1 MATKTH
7 EQSNLS
13 KSNKELATKRR
24 EQTKLEL
31 SIIHPS
37 WPKTPRE
44 TERDKSFANYIETE
58 QVVTFDVAQAGSM
71 QLDLDL
77 KNKRGAAGL
86 SSLLAARTAD
96 NLSTRTERE
105 RERKRGSSCWVR
117 ETHCLAVLLV
127 ACCCCWVAWLLGA
140 VAVLD

>member
-7 EQSNLS
+7 QQSNLS
-13 KSNKELATKRR
+13 KSNKELAKKRR

-31 SIIHPS
+31 SIIHHRQRHHR
-37 WPKTPRE
+37 KVRE
-44 TERDKSFANYIETE
+44 TKLCKLETE
-58 QVVTFDVAQAGSM
+58 QVVTFDVVQAGSM

-96 NLSTRTERE
+96 NSSTRTERE
-105 RERKRGSSCWVR
+105 KGREREGGQVVGCEKHIV
-117 ETHCLAVLLV
+117 
-127 ACCCCWVAWLLGA
+127 WLCFLWPAAAG
-140 VAVLD
+140 